1 MPKQT
6 NPPPPPPPPAHLSE
20 RSQDLWRRL
29 VPGRCRSL
37 GRRTMLG
44 EALAQLDRLDQLRA
58 ALASEGLIVGSETGK
73 MPHLNPL
80 LKAEKDARTLFT
92 RMWDVLGLQWSGEI
106 DGRHRPDDPPEE

>member
-6 NPPPPPPPPAHLSE
+6 NPPTPLPPPPAHLSE

-37 GRRTMLG
+37 GRRTML
-44 EALAQLDRLDQLRA
+44 EQALAQLDRLDQLRT
-58 ALASEGLIVGSETGK
+58 ALASEGLLVGSDTGK

-80 LKAEKDARTLFT
+80 LKAEKDARTLFG
-92 RMWDVLGLQWSGEI
+92 RLWSILRLEWS
-106 DGRHRPDDPPEE
+106 DDPE